1 MATCHICGAQFF
13 PQSNAWGGETCGDCI
28 AARIELSLMGGLL
41 DAGRKPLMRAT
52 TKMPEAE
59 PLPDPQQKGAEV

>member
-1 MATCHICGAQFF
+1 MAACEICGAQFF

-41 DAGRKPLMRAT
+41 GEGRKPVMRAAT
-52 TKMPEAE
+52 ELPEAE
-59 PLPDPQQKGAEV
+59 RAPQSKEIP